1 MARLEGHARRST
13 TTRRDT
19 KMLGDHPIEVV
30 LLATDLEASREFFA
44 EKVGLEVVRETD
56 YAVWFKTGNEGG
68 LSISAS
74 TTGTADEQDQAT
86 WRVDDV
92 RAEVVELRS
101 RGVEI
106 LEFDT
111 PQIKTEDGVADV
123 GHAFAAWFVD
133 PGKNSLSIL
142 QYK

>member
-1 MARLEGHARRST
+1 
-13 TTRRDT
+13 
-19 KMLGDHPIEVV
+19 MLGNYPIEVV
-30 LLATDLEASREFFA
+30 LLATDLKASRDFYVQ
-44 EKVGLEVVRETD
+44 KIGLEIVRESEN
-56 YAVWFKTGNEGG
+56 AVWFKCGNEGR

-74 TTGTADEQDQAT
+74 TTGTTDEQDQAT

-92 RAEVVELRS
+92 AAEVKELRS

-106 LEFDT
+106 LEFDL
-111 PQIKTEDGVADV
+111 PGIKTVDGIADV

>member
-1 MARLEGHARRST
+1 
-13 TTRRDT
+13 
-19 KMLGDHPIEVV
+19 MLGDYPIEVV
-30 LLATDLEASREFFA
+30 LLATDLKASREFYA
-44 EKVGLEVVRETD
+44 QKLGLEIVRETD
-56 YAVWFKTGNEGG
+56 YAVWFKCGNEGR

-92 RAEVVELRS
+92 ASEVAELRS

-106 LEFDT
+106 LELDM
-111 PQIKTEDGVADV
+111 PGIKTVNGIADV

-133 PGKNSLSIL
+133 PGRNSLSIL

>member
-1 MARLEGHARRST
+1 M
-13 TTRRDT
+13 
-19 KMLGDHPIEVV
+19 GDHPIEVV
-30 LLATDLEASREFFA
+30 LLATDLEASRDFYA
-44 EKVGLEVVRETD
+44 QKIGLEIVRESEN
-56 YAVWFKTGNEGG
+56 AGWFKCGNEGR

-92 RAEVVELRS
+92 ASEVAQLRS

-106 LEFDT
+106 LEYDL
-111 PQIKTEDGVADV
+111 PGIKTVDGVADV
-123 GHAFAAWFVD
+123 GHALAAWFVD

>member
-1 MARLEGHARRST
+1 
-13 TTRRDT
+13 
-19 KMLGDHPIEVV
+19 MLGDHPIEVV
-30 LLATDLEASREFFA
+30 LLAKDLEASREFYA
-44 EKVGLEVVRETD
+44 EKIGLEVVRETD
-56 YAVWFKTGNEGG
+56 YAVWFKTGDEGR

-86 WRVDDV
+86 WRVDNI
-92 RAEVVELRS
+92 RAEVDVLRS

-106 LEFDT
+106 LEYDT
-111 PQIKTEDGVADV
+111 PQIRTEDGVADV
-123 GHAFAAWFVD
+123 GHAYAAWFVD